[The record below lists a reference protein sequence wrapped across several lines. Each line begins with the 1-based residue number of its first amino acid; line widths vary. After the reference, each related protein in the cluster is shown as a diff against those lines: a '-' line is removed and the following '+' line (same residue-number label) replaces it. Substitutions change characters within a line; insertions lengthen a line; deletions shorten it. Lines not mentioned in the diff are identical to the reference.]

1 MSVQIPMSFARP
13 LLMAAL
19 PAMALATACTAMADD
34 VSGSVD
40 GEARQWHVLQGD
52 DGKTVNFSEFS
63 PGFQTVTIQAHR
75 STRYEVEGSISIT
88 FSLMDGE
95 ISDGEAMY
103 FPEARMTPHFTDE
116 NAHERLVLERVE
128 LDGGDTRLVGRYEG
142 ELAYRG
148 SMFSEADE
156 TNTVSLVVEFDVS
169 PSRED

>member
-1 MSVQIPMSFARP
+1 MQIPVPFART
-13 LLMAAL
+13 LLV
-19 PAMALATACTAMADD
+19 AMLFGMVLATACTALADD

-52 DGKTVNFSEFS
+52 DGKTVSFSEFS
-63 PGFQTVTIQAHR
+63 PGFHTITIQAHR
-75 STRYEVEGSISIT
+75 NNRYEVEGSVSIT

-95 ISDGEAMY
+95 LSDGQAMY

-116 NAHERLVLERVE
+116 NAHEGLVLERVE
-128 LDGGDTRLVGRYEG
+128 LDGGHTRLVGRYEG

-156 TNTVSLVVEFDVS
+156 TNTISLAVEFDVS
-169 PSRED
+169 PSRLD